1 MLAELSPTNQQ
12 FTTSLPQVV
21 AVTDASGATAGK
33 WFGVFGS
40 GPTSLVDVKYVSSAA
55 VARPNANI
63 FVYDQA
69 VVRTATAVS
78 TPVHTF
84 TLPAADMDQ
93 YIGDPGSADH
103 DIDMKDE
110 VFYVGSVGR
119 PVPPACWSMP
129 TGKPKTSR
137 RSTASSIRPAPGPPF
152 LPR

>member
-33 WFGVFGS
+33 WFLVFGS

-55 VARPNANI
+55 VASPNANI
-63 FVYDQA
+63 FVYDLA
-69 VVRTATAVS
+69 VVRTATA
-78 TPVHTF
+78 
-84 TLPAADMDQ
+84 
-93 YIGDPGSADH
+93 DH
-103 DIDMKDE
+103 DIDIKDE

-119 PVPPACWSMP
+119 PAPPACWSMP
-129 TGKPKTSR
+129 KRKPKISR
-137 RSTASSIRPAPGPPF
+137 RSTASSTRPAPGPPF